1 MSALLT
7 ALNDNVYL
15 VLLFF
20 KSGTTKSDN
29 RNKSVNDSKKKN
41 KKERRTYNMF
51 EEIMSCTKSYI
62 LGKVISL

>member
-20 KSGTTKSDN
+20 KSGTTKGDN
-29 RNKSVNDSKKKN
+29 RHKSLNDNKKKKN
-41 KKERRTYNMF
+41 KKREKNIQY
-51 EEIMSCTKSYI
+51 
-62 LGKVISL
+62 V